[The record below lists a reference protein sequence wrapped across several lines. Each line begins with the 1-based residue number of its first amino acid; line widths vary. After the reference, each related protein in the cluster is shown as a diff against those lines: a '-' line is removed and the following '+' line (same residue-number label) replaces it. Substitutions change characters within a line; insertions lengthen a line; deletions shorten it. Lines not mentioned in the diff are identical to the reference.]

1 MARHQKINVL
11 FRNIQYYIL
20 LPFRAITWQMRLAID
35 AIKLLIVVT
44 GTE

>member
-1 MARHQKINVL
+1 MARHQKINVH
-11 FRNIQYYIL
+11 FQNIQYFIL

-35 AIKLLIVVT
+35 AIRLLIVVA